1 METKLTDKQETSAT
15 FEVTVPAARVEK
27 AFEEVLSGLA
37 RQVRVPGFRP
47 GKAPRGVLIKRIGE
61 DALAQ
66 EVRDAL
72 VEEHYPAALRELK
85 LSPVHAH
92 FHAGEPQSGS
102 DFTFEVH
109 VDLYPE
115 FELPA
120 LSEIVIDTA
129 APALSEEMVDSAVAE
144 LQNEHATLVP
154 VERAAAA
161 GDYVLVETLSGGEP
175 SGNTLPIDLERVS
188 PELAEQLVGK
198 ATGDEVELRLS
209 GGEESEGE
217 EAEETGEGEAA
228 PQQAAPTLTV
238 VVREVKEKEK
248 PEPDDEFAKTLG
260 FERWD
265 EVLEQVR
272 SSLTAQLEA
281 DAFEAQREEFIEKLM
296 AETEVP
302 LPQSLLN
309 RRKATL
315 LGNLAEDLK
324 GKGLTLERYLASL
337 DEEGKREGFEEELE
351 SAAQNALKRD
361 LVLERLLELRGAE
374 LSDQEFADAVRYMAA
389 RQGKDAAKFRR
400 EMGEEWLENY
410 RFLLRRD
417 KAVREAV
424 RELLGGDEATDDDS
438 SAQEAQDEA
447 PAEAQAEP
455 PEEA

>member
-1 METKLTDKQETSAT
+1 MESKLIDRQETSAK
-15 FEVTVPAARVEK
+15 FEVTVPAARVEE

-66 EVRDAL
+66 EVREAL

-92 FHAGEPQSGS
+92 FHAGEPQAGS

-115 FELPA
+115 FELPE

-129 APALSEEMVDSAVAE
+129 APALSEEVLERAVAE

-188 PELAEQLVGK
+188 SDLAEQLLGK
-198 ATGDEVELRLS
+198 ATGDEVALRLS
-209 GGEESEGE
+209 GGEDQDGDADA
-217 EAEETGEGEAA
+217 AEDKT
-228 PQQAAPTLTV
+228 APTLTV
-238 VVREVKEKEK
+238 VIREIKEKEK
-248 PEPDDEFAKTLG
+248 PELDDEFAKTLG

-265 EVLEQVR
+265 EVLEQVH

-281 DAFEAQREEFIEKLM
+281 DAFEAQREEFVEKLV

-324 GKGLTLERYLASL
+324 EKRLTLERYLASL

-351 SAAQNALKRD
+351 SAAKSALKRD
-361 LVLERLLELRGAE
+361 LVLEKLLEVRGAE
-374 LSDQEFADAVRYMAA
+374 LSDQEFAEAVRYMAA
-389 RQGKDAAKFRR
+389 QQGKDAVKFRR
-400 EMGEEWLENY
+400 EMGEAWLENY
-410 RFLLRRD
+410 RFLLRRN

-424 RELLGGDEATDDDS
+424 RELLGSAEEGREEAS
-438 SAQEAQDEA
+438 EAQDA
-447 PAEAQAEP
+447 PDETPGEP
-455 PEEA
+455 QEPQEEA